1 METTAAL
8 TVSAATVT
16 AANSIDVTAN
26 SVASINDSITG
37 GAGDDTIRFSTL
49 GDAAALDASDTVNG
63 GAGTDTLAITAATN
77 NMTAATL
84 TLVSNCLLYTSP
96 SPRD

>member
-16 AANSIDVTAN
+16 AANIIDVTAN
-26 SVASINDSITG
+26 SANSINDSLTG
-37 GAGDDTIRFSTL
+37 GAGDDIFRFSTL
-49 GDAAALDASDTVNG
+49 GNAAALDASDTVNG

-84 TLVSNCLLYTSP
+84 TLVSNVEKNYCNCSWY
-96 SPRD
+96 